1 MAIPSRGLN
10 NIRTLAGRVDQ
21 LRVPYR
27 CYMQI
32 TCLEME
38 KARRGAERRSA
49 MQRVE
54 AIDRRFADIEREKQK
69 TLMRIQ
75 QGPVV
80 SRPDRRLQQQRVVR
94 EAPATPA
101 RPGTGFRIRY

>member
-1 MAIPSRGLN
+1 MAIPSKGLT

-38 KARRGAERRSA
+38 KARRGAERKSA
-49 MQRVE
+49 MARVD
-54 AIDRRFADIEREKQK
+54 AIDRRFACIEREKAA
-69 TLMRIQ
+69 TLRRIQ
-75 QGPVV
+75 EGPSL
-80 SRPDRRLQQQRVVR
+80 SRPARRQPSSVR
-94 EAPATPA
+94 ETPAPAP
-101 RPGTGFRIRY
+101 PGTGFRIRY